1 MFRKLIFIGSII
13 AVFLSI
19 IGCSS
24 SRMAQC
30 SQLIVIIKKG
40 HAIMETNISYEAAT
54 TYKLGGEL
62 KEIAQELQALELKDK
77 NLQQFQNN
85 FYKTFIEFSDAF
97 IDMSLG
103 LKTMTQV
110 EASLIGR
117 NKFNQ
122 AKTRITQ
129 AGKQVNQ
136 VAIYEDILVEKLV
149 SYCQNN

>member
-1 MFRKLIFIGSII
+1 
-13 AVFLSI
+13 
-19 IGCSS
+19 
-24 SRMAQC
+24 
-30 SQLIVIIKKG
+30 
-40 HAIMETNISYEAAT
+40 METNISYEAAT

-85 FYKTFIEFSDAF
+85 FYQTFIEFSDAF

-110 EASLIGR
+110 ETSLIGR

>member
-1 MFRKLIFIGSII
+1 
-13 AVFLSI
+13 
-19 IGCSS
+19 
-24 SRMAQC
+24 
-30 SQLIVIIKKG
+30 
-40 HAIMETNISYEAAT
+40 
-54 TYKLGGEL
+54 
-62 KEIAQELQALELKDK
+62 
-77 NLQQFQNN
+77 
-85 FYKTFIEFSDAF
+85 
-97 IDMSLG
+97 MSLG